1 MSAHFK
7 NTAAPAAA
15 LGRILL
21 VAFLLTGATS
31 LIFEV
36 IWTRLVLLSIGTTPT
51 AISVVLGAFM
61 GGMAIGSWVAGRWL
75 IRYDPVRTYAWLEG
89 WAGLY
94 GLATPV
100 LLPAVAL
107 VPPGSQ
113 IVLATVL
120 LLPATV
126 AMGASLPVLSRA
138 LCEGS
143 ERPAMKVGV
152 LYAANTVG
160 GVLGPLLAVFA
171 LFPWFGLHVSL
182 LTVAV
187 VNLIVCGA
195 LLAFR
200 ATWHP
205 VDEAATSSA
214 MDDAAEPAARDVPVA
229 AMLLLT
235 LGTSG
240 ATAMIYEVAWSRT
253 LSMAYGSSVYGVS
266 IMLSMFLLGLA
277 GGSWIA
283 ALTLGRRRR
292 PPTALA
298 LTWLLIGSACSAFVS
313 LHLGRVLPLF
323 FLELFRQLPQA
334 AIQAHVIQ
342 FVLALLLMLPTTLC
356 LGAMLPTAVAILG
369 GRGQIGRSVA
379 RLYASNLVGSAAGA
393 IAASA
398 LLVASVGI
406 EASVRISAL
415 AALFVAF
422 VLVVRQP
429 RLHVITAAT
438 TALASVVIVALDGT
452 AARVAQTFGIYAA
465 APAYAP
471 YTDVGLRQVLAI
483 HELLY
488 YKDGPSATVA
498 VQAVDKYRLLKIN
511 GKTDASNGA
520 GDVQTQT
527 LVAQL
532 PLMATDARRVAIIG
546 WGSGMTVGAALTHP
560 VESIDA
566 FEIEPAVVEASRHF
580 EAGNGSTLPTNGN
593 PLDDPRV
600 RVIIGDAR
608 GELRRPRAPYDVII
622 NQPSNPWL
630 TGVANLF
637 TRDYFELLD
646 SRLAEAGVVCQW
658 FQTYAMSEESTRT
671 VMATFRSVFPH
682 VVAFSGERDLVMLG
696 SHQEIRF
703 SASRLERRLRNPAI
717 RYSLRNAF
725 VTYPADLLVKLS
737 LDQAGVEAFSA
748 GAALNTDDNM
758 RIELAAPRSLYD
770 DRVTEIATAIAAYP
784 PSATTVV
791 TGYESEASLH
801 LELASSY
808 FTAGVDDRAMEY
820 CERSLEL
827 QASFDGLK
835 LLGQIAQR
843 QGDTLRAR
851 NAYHLALGLGGDPRS
866 RAFVEG
872 LIQSLDAVRVSN

>member
-1 MSAHFK
+1 
-7 NTAAPAAA
+7 
-15 LGRILL
+15 
-21 VAFLLTGATS
+21 
-31 LIFEV
+31 
-36 IWTRLVLLSIGTTPT
+36 
-51 AISVVLGAFM
+51 
-61 GGMAIGSWVAGRWL
+61 
-75 IRYDPVRTYAWLEG
+75 
-89 WAGLY
+89 
-94 GLATPV
+94 
-100 LLPAVAL
+100 
-107 VPPGSQ
+107 
-113 IVLATVL
+113 
-120 LLPATV
+120 
-126 AMGASLPVLSRA
+126 MGASLPVLSRA
-138 LCEGS
+138 LGEGS
-143 ERPAMKVGV
+143 ERPAVKVGV

-160 GVLGPLLAVFA
+160 GVLGPLLGVFA
-171 LFPWFGLHVSL
+171 LFPWLGLRASL

-187 VNLIVCGA
+187 VNMIVCGA

-205 VDEAATSSA
+205 ATPEAATNSL
-214 MDDAAEPAARDVPVA
+214 MDDADGPRQRDVPVA
-229 AMLLLT
+229 AILLLA

-277 GGSWIA
+277 GGSWMA

-298 LTWLLIGSACSAFVS
+298 LTWLLIGSACTAFVS
-313 LHLGRVLPLF
+313 LHLGRVLPLL
-323 FLELFRQLPQA
+323 FLELFRQLPDA
-334 AIQAHVIQ
+334 AIQAFAIQ
-342 FVLALLLMLPTTLC
+342 FALALLLMLPTTLC
-356 LGAMLPTAVAILG
+356 LGAMLPTAVAVLG
-369 GRGQIGRSVA
+369 RPGQIGRSVA
-379 RLYASNLVGSAAGA
+379 RLYASNLFGSAAGA
-393 IAASA
+393 IAASV

-406 EASVRISAL
+406 EASVRI

-429 RLHVITAAT
+429 KLHVITAAT
-438 TALASVVIVALDGT
+438 TALASVVILALDGS
-452 AARVAQTFGIYAA
+452 AARVVQTFDIYAA

-471 YTDVGLRQVLAI
+471 YSNLGMRQVLAL
-483 HELLY
+483 HQLLY
-488 YKDGPSATVA
+488 YRDGPSATVA
-498 VQAVDKYRLLKIN
+498 VQAIDKYRLLKIN

-532 PLMATDARRVAIIG
+532 PLMATDAKRVAIIG

-608 GELRRPRAPYDVII
+608 GKLRRPREPYDVII

-637 TRDYFELLD
+637 TRDYFELLA
-646 SRLAEAGVVCQW
+646 SRLAADGVVCQW
-658 FQTYAMSEESTRT
+658 FQTYAMSVESTRT
-671 VMATFRSVFPH
+671 LMATFRGVFPH
-682 VVAFSGERDLVMLG
+682 VIAFGGERDLVMLG
-696 SHQEIRF
+696 SRQAIRF
-703 SASRLERRLRNPAI
+703 SAPRLERRFRNPAI
-717 RYSLRNAF
+717 RSSLRNAF
-725 VTYPADLLVKLS
+725 VTYPADLLVKLN

-748 GAALNTDDNM
+748 GAPLNTDDNM
-758 RIELAAPRSLYD
+758 GIELAAPRTLYV
-770 DRVTEIATAIAAYP
+770 DRVTEIATALAAHS

-808 FTAGVDDRAMEY
+808 FTTGVDDMAMEH
-820 CERSLEL
+820 CERSLEIE
-827 QASFDGLK
+827 ASFDGLK

-851 NAYHLALGLGGDPRS
+851 NAYHLALALGGDPRS

-872 LIQSLDAVRVSN
+872 LIQSLDTVRVSN